1 LMKKQVIIDTDPGPD
16 DGVAILTALGS
27 PLIEVLGVCAVA
39 GNVPLHHT
47 VRNVCKILE
56 LAERQD
62 VRVFAGADTPL
73 ARPLFT
79 AEYVHGKTGFEGYDL
94 PEPTMPIQ
102 SQHAADFIVEEV
114 MSRPPKTI
122 TICALGPLTNIAI
135 ALERDRRIAERI
147 EQIVWMGGAL
157 SEGGNVTPAAE
168 FNCYVDPEAA
178 ARVLGSGAQVVMMPL
193 DVTHKAHLTADRI
206 ERFRTMGNKVGPIF
220 AELLTYAK
228 QFDWQKYGADRAP
241 MHDPTTVVWLLK
253 PELFSGLHVNVEI
266 EMASPLTTG
275 MTVIDWWGVTNRQKN
290 AYVVRDIDTEGFYD
304 VIFESFRR
312 MP

>member
-1 LMKKQVIIDTDPGPD
+1 MTKQVIIDTDPGPD

-47 VRNVCKILE
+47 VRNVRKVLE
-56 LAERQD
+56 LAERHD
-62 VRVFAGADTPL
+62 VRVFAGAEAPL

-79 AEYVHGKTGFEGYDL
+79 AEYVHGETGFDGYDL

-102 SQHAADFIVEEV
+102 SQHAVDFIVEEV

-122 TICALGPLTNIAI
+122 TICALGPLTNIAG
-135 ALERDRRIAERI
+135 ALERDGRIAERI

-178 ARVLGSGAQVVMMPL
+178 ARVLSSGAHVVLMPL
-193 DVTHKAHLTADRI
+193 DVTHKAHVTADRI
-206 ERFRTMGNKVGPIF
+206 ERFRTMGNKVGPVF

-266 EMASPLTTG
+266 ETTSSLTT
-275 MTVIDWWGVTNRQKN
+275 
-290 AYVVRDIDTEGFYD
+290 
-304 VIFESFRR
+304 
-312 MP
+312 

>member
-1 LMKKQVIIDTDPGPD
+1 MKKQVIIDTDPGPD

-27 PLIEVLGVCAVA
+27 PMIEVLGVCAVA

-47 VRNVCKILE
+47 LRNVRKVLE

-62 VRVFAGADTPL
+62 VRVFAGAEAPL

-79 AEYVHGKTGFEGYDL
+79 AEYVHGKTGFDGYDL
-94 PEPTMPIQ
+94 PEPSMPVQ

-114 MSRPPKTI
+114 MSRPPRTI
-122 TICALGPLTNIAI
+122 TLCALGPLTNVAS
-135 ALERDRRIAERI
+135 ALERDRRLAERI
-147 EQIVWMGGAL
+147 EQIVWMGGAS

-178 ARVLGSGAQVVMMPL
+178 ARVLSSGVRVVMMPL
-193 DVTHKAHLTADRI
+193 DVTHKAHMTTDRV

-241 MHDPTTVVWLLK
+241 LHDPTTVVWLLQ
-253 PELFSGLHVNVEI
+253 PGLFSGLHVNVEI
-266 EMASPLTTG
+266 ETTSPLTTG
-275 MTVIDWWGVTNRQKN
+275 MTVIDWWGVTSRQKN
-290 AYVVRDIDTEGFYD
+290 AYVVQDVDGDGFYN

-312 MP
+312 LP

>member
-1 LMKKQVIIDTDPGPD
+1 MKKIIIDTDPGPD

-27 PLIEVLGVCAVA
+27 PLVDVLGVCAVA

-47 VRNVCKILE
+47 IRNVRKILE

-62 VRVFAGADTPL
+62 VRVFAGAEAPL

-79 AEYVHGKTGFEGYDL
+79 AEYVHGKTGFDGYDL

-102 SQHAADFIVEEV
+102 PQQAADFIVEEV

-122 TICALGPLTNIAI
+122 TICALGPLTNIAGAI
-135 ALERDRRIAERI
+135 ERDGRVAARI

-178 ARVLGSGAQVVMMPL
+178 ARVLNSSAPVVMMPL
-193 DVTHKAHLTADRI
+193 DITHKAHVTADRI

-241 MHDPTTVVWLLK
+241 LHDPTTVVWLLQ
-253 PELFSGLHVNVEI
+253 PELFSGRYVNVEI
-266 EMASPLTTG
+266 ETASPLTTG
-275 MTVIDWWGVTNRQKN
+275 MTVIDWWGVTNRRKN
-290 AYVVRDIDTEGFYD
+290 AYVVRNIDVAAFYD
-304 VIFESFRR
+304 TIFESFHRL
-312 MP
+312 P

>member
-1 LMKKQVIIDTDPGPD
+1 MKKKVIIDTDPGSD

-47 VRNVCKILE
+47 IRNVCKILE

-62 VRVFAGADTPL
+62 VRAFAGADAPL

-94 PEPTMPIQ
+94 PEPTMPVQ
-102 SQHAADFIVEEV
+102 SQHAADYIIEEV
-114 MSRPPKTI
+114 MSHPPRTV

-135 ALERDRRIAERI
+135 ALERDERIAERI
-147 EQIVWMGGAL
+147 EQIAWMGGAL

-178 ARVLGSGAQVVMMPL
+178 ALVLRSGIPVVMMPL
-193 DVTHKAHLTADRI
+193 DVTHKAHVTVERI
-206 ERFRTMGNKVGPIF
+206 RRFRTMGNKVGPVF

-228 QFDWQKYGADRAP
+228 QFDWQRYGADRAP
-241 MHDPTTVVWLLK
+241 MHDPTTIVWLLR
-253 PELFSGLHVNVEI
+253 PELFSGREVNVEV
-266 EMASPLTTG
+266 ESVSPLTTG
-275 MTVIDWWGVTNRQKN
+275 MTIIDWWGVTDRQKN
-290 AYVVRDIDTEGFYD
+290 AYVVHDVDAEGFYD

-312 MP
+312 LP